1 VLRIHFSFGD
11 LAKVTVARNASPVW
25 EVLLSLHMLQQSDG
39 RAIFGDWRRRTQAGV
54 RPEVLDRL
62 RRLAP
67 PRGYSADFLTPSG
80 DDEDFEAGVERI
92 LGTSKVQLDSQLA
105 RVAQYRAP
113 SAWTTALGA
122 GHPRVLEQLGDALRD
137 YYAVGIAPHWPAI
150 NARVAGGNGRVGD
163 EIGRVGLDQVLST
176 LGPGISW
183 KAPVLEIDS
192 MIGPDVYLEGR
203 GLRLQYSA
211 FCWRAPTKLLE
222 PDATPILVLPLPAHA
237 GPFIGQVAT
246 RSGQDRVSALL
257 GGTRSAVLEATIRPC
272 TTTVVARVCAVSLGT
287 ASYQLSILREGGLI
301 RSDRRG
307 SFVEHRITPLG
318 LRILSGTGEYSAPTL
333 TA

>member
-1 VLRIHFSFGD
+1 M
-11 LAKVTVARNASPVW
+11 TVSRGASAVW

-39 RAIFGDWRRRTQAGV
+39 RAIFGGWRRRTQAAV

-80 DDEDFEAGVERI
+80 EDEDFEAGLDRI
-92 LGTSKVQLDSQLA
+92 LSTPKWQFDAQLG
-105 RVAQYRAP
+105 RVAKYRAP
-113 SAWTTALGA
+113 SAWTAALGS
-122 GHPRVLEQLGDALRD
+122 GHPRVVEQLGEALRT
-137 YYAVGIAPHWPAI
+137 YHSAAIAPHWQAI
-150 NARVAGGNGRVGD
+150 NTRVAGGNGRVGD
-163 EIGRVGLDQVLST
+163 EIGRIGLDQVLST
-176 LGPGISW
+176 LGPGIRW
-183 KAPVLEIDS
+183 KSPVLEIDS
-192 MIGPDVYLEGR
+192 MIGPDVHLQGR

-211 FCWRAPTKLLE
+211 FCWQAPTKLLE

-237 GPFIGQVAT
+237 GPFIGQAAT
-246 RSGQDRVSALL
+246 RSGQDRVSALI
-257 GGTRSAVLEATIRPC
+257 GGTRSAVLEATVTPC
-272 TTTVVARVCAVSLGT
+272 TTTVVARLCAVSLGT

-307 SFVEHRITPLG
+307 PSVEHRITPLG
-318 LRILSGTGEYSAPTL
+318 LRLLSATGEYNTPTL